1 MTDMARQLL
10 QELMG
15 QYQDSGNRYTDA
27 NVCKDHLVDFCPNQ
41 LFTNTKADLGQCDLI
56 HDDRLKSA
64 YQKSAD
70 RGRLGYEEA
79 FYERLQR
86 LTNDLQRRV
95 RRAMDRVTTEADEEL
110 VNPYKEEK
118 EEKAIILD
126 ERIKHMLQQV
136 QEHGESGRVL
146 EAYGMYL
153 QIDKLKEDLDALKQR
168 IDSVN
173 PMFKNEKRLE
183 VCDICGAFLV
193 PNDASKRLDAHKEG
207 KQHQGYIKIRQAL
220 EEYKKTGP
228 ATTSRD
234 GRGGDRWADDRHGSS
249 SRRRRYDDGGSR
261 DNNRSRSGTRSR
273 SPHSRRDRRGGNG
286 GYDDRPSGGSSYNRD
301 SSYRRRRDSRY

>member
-1 MTDMARQLL
+1 
-10 QELMG
+10 
-15 QYQDSGNRYTDA
+15 
-27 NVCKDHLVDFCPNQ
+27 

>member
-41 LFTNTKADLGQCDLI
+41 LFTNTKADLGQCDLV

-64 YQKSAD
+64 YQKSTD
-70 RGRLGYEEA
+70 RGRLGYEDA

-95 RRAMDRVTTEADEEL
+95 RRAMDRVTTEADEQL

-136 QEHGESGRVL
+136 QEHGENGRVL

-153 QIDKLKEDLDALKQR
+153 QIDRLKEDLDALKQR

-220 EEYKKTGP
+220 EEYKKNGG
-228 ATTSRD
+228 AATSRD
-234 GRGGDRWADDRHGSS
+234 SRGGDRWVDDRHGSG
-249 SRRRRYDDGGSR
+249 SRRRRYEDSGSR

-273 SPHSRRDRRGGNG
+273 SPYSRRDRRGGNS
-286 GYDDRPSGGSSYNRD
+286 GYDDRSNRD
-301 SSYRRRRDSRY
+301 SSYKRRRDSRY